1 MRHNEH
7 LGSVRTGQVYDEPED
22 KGVID
27 VLACGT
33 ATTTPHCAST
43 RTAKPTC
50 LLSDEE
56 PSDSPT

>member
-27 VLACGT
+27 VLGAWDGYHYT
-33 ATTTPHCAST
+33 ALRINKDGETDLPAQ
-43 RTAKPTC
+43 R
-50 LLSDEE
+50 
-56 PSDSPT
+56 